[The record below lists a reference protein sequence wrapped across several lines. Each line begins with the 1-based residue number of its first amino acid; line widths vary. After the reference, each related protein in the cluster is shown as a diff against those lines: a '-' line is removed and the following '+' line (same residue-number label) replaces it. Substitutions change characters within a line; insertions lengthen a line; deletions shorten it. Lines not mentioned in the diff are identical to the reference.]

1 MNDIEVENK
10 TLNEVN
16 KTDSKDI
23 IILNPHQKR
32 IEEIRKTIDAL
43 LDIRLGLSTSKLI
56 SNKMSINELKEILEK
71 QKEKEK
77 DEIVS
82 NEIDE
87 LFKDIIPINKNAA
100 ISMIDKEIDKQVLSL
115 EELQKEMHDSYK
127 ESEGNQKGVSRVLTD
142 KNHKSSQSS
151 SQEAA

>member
-82 NEIDE
+82 KEIDE